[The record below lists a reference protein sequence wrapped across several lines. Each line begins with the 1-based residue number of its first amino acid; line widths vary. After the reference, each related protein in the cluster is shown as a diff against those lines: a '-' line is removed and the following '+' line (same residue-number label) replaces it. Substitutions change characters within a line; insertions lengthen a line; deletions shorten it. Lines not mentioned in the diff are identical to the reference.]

1 MKHPSRIVIDLLEWQ
16 EPVSPPA
23 PPQRLNAVGI
33 ARIALITEDIDAD
46 VAILKAAG
54 VELISEQP
62 GEATAP
68 QGSTVQFICFRDPDG
83 NTLELVQL

>member
-16 EPVSPPA
+16 EPVSAPA

-62 GEATAP
+62 GEATDP
-68 QGSTVQFICFRDPDG
+68 QGSTVHFICFRDPDG